1 MKVICP
7 SFKSNFN
14 FRWNL
19 KRKQKF
25 KIQHQFQ
32 HSMTC
37 WNDMMHTLFNMYSL
51 KNNTFC
57 GAQMPNLLN
66 WNVVYDC
73 CPQMKPMST
82 NPRNVKVIGYR
93 TIVSSS
99 YRWPICHV
107 RSRELN
113 FCDSWPW
120 NATRN
125 GSLGTATHLL
135 HLDESSSLLLVGH
148 VQHVRG

>member
-14 FRWNL
+14 FSWKL
-19 KRKQKF
+19 KRKQRF
-25 KIQHQFQ
+25 KIQRQFQ
-32 HSMTC
+32 HSMTG
-37 WNDMMHTLFNMYSL
+37 WNDMIHYSIFFEKQHFL
-51 KNNTFC
+51 WCPN
-57 GAQMPNLLN
+57 AQIPNLLN

-82 NPRNVKVIGYR
+82 NPRNVKVIGCKA
-93 TIVSSS
+93 IVSSS

>member
-1 MKVICP
+1 MTWCTHQSIFFEKQHFLWCP
-7 SFKSNFN
+7 NAHFF
-14 FRWNL
+14 
-19 KRKQKF
+19 
-25 KIQHQFQ
+25 
-32 HSMTC
+32 
-37 WNDMMHTLFNMYSL
+37 D
-51 KNNTFC
+51 
-57 GAQMPNLLN
+57 
-66 WNVVYDC
+66 WNVDYDC

-82 NPRNVKVIGYR
+82 NPRNVKVIGCKA
-93 TIVSSS
+93 IVSSS

-148 VQHVRG
+148 VQQVRGCGVSLLCNQESVHYIIFMFDQYSNTVKSRVLTRLV